1 MSQDGLTDIV
11 ESIRSELTTTNT
23 LRDDTLQRS
32 RSLIRLCAHSIRAIH
47 RHDWDEAEKLLH
59 EARDEAATM
68 VKALVDHPMLYHAG
82 YTQDA
87 LKELVEAHLVYAVV
101 RGDGLAHART
111 DLQVTPPTYLRGMS
125 EAGTEMRRFVL
136 DLIRRG
142 QVEEAEPYLEFMDDV
157 YTLLIT
163 VDFPD
168 AITDGLR
175 RNTDVLRS
183 VLERTRGDLTLAIRQ
198 DQMRCGA
205 RQLRDA
211 AGYGIRVAAWPR
223 IGRWCAP
230 AISAPGP
237 FAGGP
242 GGWPTS
248 NRLNPPTRLRWP
260 EARRAILPM
269 ANSSSAPFVFTA
281 SGMAFILLGIL
292 LLTLLIFWLVLTQMG

>member
-11 ESIRSELTTTNT
+11 ESIRSELTQTNT

-47 RHDWDEAEKLLH
+47 RHDWDEAEKLLQ
-59 EARDEAATM
+59 EARDEAVTM
-68 VKALVDHPMLYHAG
+68 VEALVDHPMLYHAG

-87 LKELVEAHLVYAVV
+87 LKELVEAYLVYAVV
-101 RGDGLAHART
+101 RGEDWPT
-111 DLQVTPPTYLRGMS
+111 PDDLQVSPPTYLRGMS

-157 YTLLIT
+157 YSLLIT

-168 AITDGLR
+168 AITYGLR

-198 DQMRCGA
+198 DQMRAALSSFEMRLDTGA
-205 RQLRDA
+205 
-211 AGYGIRVAAWPR
+211 
-223 IGRWCAP
+223 
-230 AISAPGP
+230 
-237 FAGGP
+237 
-242 GGWPTS
+242 
-248 NRLNPPTRLRWP
+248 
-260 EARRAILPM
+260 E
-269 ANSSSAPFVFTA
+269 
-281 SGMAFILLGIL
+281 
-292 LLTLLIFWLVLTQMG
+292 